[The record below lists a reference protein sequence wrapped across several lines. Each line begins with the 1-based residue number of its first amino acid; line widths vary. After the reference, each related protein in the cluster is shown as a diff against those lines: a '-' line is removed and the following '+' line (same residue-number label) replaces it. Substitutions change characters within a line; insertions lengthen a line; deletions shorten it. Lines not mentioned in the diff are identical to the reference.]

1 MEFNHLYYR
10 ELSGIEHVC
19 FVSNCQACS
28 QVVRGYEAVGTYL
41 GQASNIIETE
51 VSTANSG
58 VLENLKRHRNI
69 SISFL
74 EMLDR
79 KSKLEANQITALYTK
94 IKANKAKVNQN
105 RGVPGLESEVARLDA
120 AIQAVKNRNL
130 IYKNLRYSCHF
141 FYRILNK

>member
-1 MEFNHLYYR
+1 M
-10 ELSGIEHVC
+10 
-19 FVSNCQACS
+19 
-28 QVVRGYEAVGTYL
+28 

-130 IYKNLRYSCHF
+130 IYKKFGYSCHI